1 MTSYMCCMKLPLFL
15 TALPFNIV
23 AMTTTKLPHVLMWS
37 SCSCIKC
44 SPPTALGH
52 TNDEG
57 IPVLLVLDSI
67 TLICPS

>member
-1 MTSYMCCMKLPLFL
+1 MASYMCCMKL
-15 TALPFNIV
+15 ALVSDCSALYIV
-23 AMTTTKLPHVLMWS
+23 AMTTTKLPHVPMWS

-44 SPPTALGH
+44 SPLTALGH